1 MADIIEFRSRK
12 KIRDDV
18 LDVHLGKLMSLYLEL
33 ERLHREINHEKQVIK
48 MLTNGESDEK
58 KS

>member
-12 KIRDDV
+12 RVKDEQ
-18 LDVHLGKLMSLYLEL
+18 LDAHLDKLMSLYLEL

-48 MLTNGESDEK
+48 MLTNGENDEK
-58 KS
+58 TP

>member
-12 KIRDDV
+12 KVKDAE
-18 LDVHLGKLMSLYLEL
+18 LDAHLGKLMSLYLEL
-33 ERLHREINHEKQVIK
+33 ERLHREINFEKQVIK

-58 KS
+58 S

>member
-12 KIRDDV
+12 KVKDEQ
-18 LDVHLGKLMSLYLEL
+18 LDAHHDKLMSLYLEL

-48 MLTNGESDEK
+48 MLIGDDNDK

>member
-12 KIRDDV
+12 RVKDEQ
-18 LDVHLGKLMSLYLEL
+18 LDAHHDKLMSLYLEL

-48 MLTNGESDEK
+48 MLTNGENDEK
-58 KS
+58 TP

>member
-12 KIRDDV
+12 RVKDEQ
-18 LDVHLGKLMSLYLEL
+18 LDAHLDKLMSLYLEL

-48 MLTNGESDEK
+48 MLTNGENDEK

>member
-12 KIRDDV
+12 KVRDEQ
-18 LDVHLGKLMSLYLEL
+18 LDAHLDKLMSLYLEL

>member
-12 KIRDDV
+12 RVKDEQ
-18 LDVHLGKLMSLYLEL
+18 LDAHLDKLMSLYLEL

>member
-1 MADIIEFRSRK
+1 MADIIKFRSRK
-12 KIRDDV
+12 KVKDEQ
-18 LDVHLGKLMSLYLEL
+18 LDAHLDKLMSLYLEL